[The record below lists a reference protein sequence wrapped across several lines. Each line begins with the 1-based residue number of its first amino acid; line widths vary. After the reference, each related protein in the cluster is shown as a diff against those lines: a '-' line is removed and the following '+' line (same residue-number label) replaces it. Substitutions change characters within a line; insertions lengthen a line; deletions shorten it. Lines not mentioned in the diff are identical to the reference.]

1 MGFNIVFL
9 GTSSMVPTKDRSHSA
24 ILVEHAKDNIL
35 MDCGEGTQR
44 QMKIAGVDMNRITK
58 ILISHWHG
66 DHVLG
71 LGGLIQTLASQQYVG
86 TLKLYGP
93 IGTKKYMESMVKG
106 FAFDNRLE
114 LEVIEVS
121 KDGIIAEEEDY
132 VIEARE
138 LEHSIRCFGYAL
150 IEKDK
155 RRMDL
160 AVLKK
165 LGIPQG
171 PLLGKLQR
179 GEDITVKGK
188 KISVDEATILVKGKK
203 LSYVADTVP
212 CNGAIAL
219 SKDADLMICESTL
232 ATHKE
237 EKAEEYKHMT
247 AKQAGLLANQAS
259 AKKLVL
265 THFSQRYKDTKDLEE
280 EAKDVFANTVAA
292 YDFMKIKV

>member
-1 MGFNIVFL
+1 MGFNIIFL
-9 GTSSMVPTKDRSHSA
+9 GTSSMVPTKDRAHSA

-44 QMKIAGVDMNRITK
+44 QMKITGADINRITK

-71 LGGLIQTLASQQYVG
+71 LGGLIQTMAAQQYAG

-93 IGTKKYMESMVKG
+93 VGSKRYIENMMKG
-106 FAFDNRLE
+106 FSFDNRLN
-114 LEVIEVS
+114 LEVIEIT

-132 VIEARE
+132 VIEARQ
-138 LEHSIRCFGYAL
+138 LEHSIKCYGYAL
-150 IEKDK
+150 IEKD
-155 RRMDL
+155 RRKMDL
-160 AVLKK
+160 VAIKK

-179 GEDITVKGK
+179 GESIILKGK
-188 KISVDEATILVKGKK
+188 KVSADEATILVKGKK
-203 LSYVADTVP
+203 IAYVADTMP
-212 CNGAIAL
+212 CTAAVTL
-219 SKDADLMICESTL
+219 SKDADIMISESTL
-232 ATHKE
+232 ATQKE

-247 AKQAGLLANQAS
+247 AKQAGILANQAN

-265 THFSQRYKDTKDLEE
+265 THFSQRYKDTKELEE
-280 EAKDVFANTVAA
+280 EAKDVFANTIAA
-292 YDFMKIKV
+292 YDFMKVKV